1 MLEVSDLHVS
11 HGAVKAV
18 KGLNFTVDKGECVG
32 LLGGNGAGKT
42 TTLNAICGLL
52 KAQRGTVRFNGED
65 IVGLPAHSL
74 VRKGIVQVPE
84 GRKIFPELLV
94 EENLKVGAHTQRQIL
109 ADDLDRMYT
118 LFPVLKERR
127 RQKGGTLSGG
137 EQQMLAIGRALMSHP
152 RLLMLDEPSLGLAP
166 VIVDRLFDA
175 LREIKSE
182 VTVLIVEQNAYMAL
196 ELVDRAYV
204 LQQGVTIREGGGE
217 ELLQSGWL
225 ENAYLG
231 NAETAQ

>member
-52 KAQRGTVRFNGED
+52 KAQRGTIRFNGED

-74 VRKGIVQVPE
+74 VQKGIVQVPE

-94 EENLKVGAHTQRQIL
+94 EENLKIGAHTQRQIL

-204 LQQGVTIREGGGE
+204 LQQGVTIREGRGE

>member
-1 MLEVSDLHVS
+1 
-11 HGAVKAV
+11 
-18 KGLNFTVDKGECVG
+18 
-32 LLGGNGAGKT
+32 
-42 TTLNAICGLL
+42 
-52 KAQRGTVRFNGED
+52 
-65 IVGLPAHSL
+65 
-74 VRKGIVQVPE
+74 VPE